1 MASPHAPGLDEHHH
15 HAHHLFPAPPN
26 VTTVSFT
33 HTLSHPADASYPP
46 SPTALAAATTLAT
59 LADGRPAAS
68 YEDYEDDDN
77 DDYSGGISITPAD
90 LHEYTAASAM
100 SDTHMTEQDMAE
112 QQQSAMAESPFEPA
126 TDSGITLPPVP
137 SYHIPTIQAPVSH
150 PSSGHISSA
159 DSALEPLPPI
169 IQTQFSIEDGAAFVP
184 ITSFF
189 NRITPLKPA
198 VPGLDLLEKPSSV
211 TRDQLQGDSLDPQ
224 GIDWFIRNIT
234 RSQVRAKR
242 AAYESGQ
249 LSPSP
254 HRTRKVC
261 ADVECHSSQLT
272 LCQAIRVPNSDN
284 YFQFKR
290 YNATPD
296 KQHVTSPHFQLRNVL
311 TATSWNDIYYASGP
325 QVIRTDAEG
334 TVREKTIDFSNR
346 LSAQGSITTLASTD
360 NVLIA
365 GAFDG
370 EYAIADLSSAHD
382 SPCTFGRTSDLN
394 LETRSRIVNHM
405 HLSESR
411 STYTPQAVLC
421 SNDYHLRV
429 LDCAT
434 NQFTHSYLYPA
445 AVNCSATSPNGRMR
459 VVVGDFK
466 ETLITNAET
475 GQPFEILNGHN
486 EDAFACAWA
495 DDGIHVATAAQDS
508 TITIWDARNWVTPIK
523 NIASQ
528 LSIPRSLRFSPVGS
542 GPRVLVAAEADDY
555 INVINAQTF
564 ESKQVFDFFGPIA
577 GISFTPD
584 GQSLF
589 IGNNEKNFG
598 GIIELDRAGWA
609 ERTAQ
614 HKNFQDP
621 DWDDLMT
628 DWAYDGSFCSH
639 DRAVCGDTER
649 ERRCV
654 DFGGLVV

>member
-15 HAHHLFPAPPN
+15 HAHHFFLAPPN

-33 HTLSHPADASYPP
+33 HTLSHPADAGYPP
-46 SPTALAAATTLAT
+46 SLTALAAATTLAT
-59 LADGRPAAS
+59 LADGRPPAS
-68 YEDYEDDDN
+68 YEDYEDDD
-77 DDYSGGISITPAD
+77 DDDHSGGISITPAD

-100 SDTHMTEQDMAE
+100 ADTHMTDTHMTDTHMTEQDVAE
-112 QQQSAMAESPFEPA
+112 QQQSLMAESPFEPA
-126 TDSGITLPPVP
+126 TESELPLPPVP
-137 SYHIPTIQAPVSH
+137 SYHIPSIQAPFPQ
-150 PSSGHISSA
+150 PSSGYTSSS
-159 DSALEPLPPI
+159 DSIQEPLTPI
-169 IQTQFSIEDGAAFVP
+169 VEDHFSIEDGAAFVP
-184 ITSFF
+184 IASFF
-189 NRITPLKPA
+189 HRIAPAKPA
-198 VPGLDLLEKPSSV
+198 VPGLDLLERPPSI
-211 TRDQLQGDSLDPQ
+211 TRDQLQGDSVDPQ

-234 RSQVRAKR
+234 RSHVRAKR
-242 AAYESGQ
+242 AAYQSAQ

-254 HRTRKVC
+254 HQTPKATRI
-261 ADVECHSSQLT
+261 S
-272 LCQAIRVPNSDN
+272 NSDN
-284 YFQFKR
+284 FFQFRR
-290 YNATPD
+290 YNAIPE
-296 KQHVTSPHFQLRNVL
+296 KERATSPHFQLRNVL
-311 TATSWNDIYYASGP
+311 TATSWNDIYYTCEN

-334 TVREKTIDFSNR
+334 TVREKIIDFSNR
-346 LSAQGSITTLASTD
+346 LSAQASITTIASIG

-365 GAFDG
+365 GTFDG

-382 SPCTFGRTSDLN
+382 SSCTFGRTSDLN

-405 HLSESR
+405 HLCESR

-421 SNDYHLRV
+421 SNDYHMRV

-475 GQPFEILNGHN
+475 GQPFEILHGHN

-508 TITIWDARNWVTPIK
+508 SITVWDARNWATPIK

-589 IGNNEKNFG
+589 IANGEKKFG
-598 GIIELDRAGWA
+598 GIIELDRTGWA

-614 HKNFQDP
+614 YKNFQDP

-628 DWAYDGSFCSH
+628 DWAYDDGFSSH